1 MIKLRET
8 SDGCD
13 GMEHMWEK
21 VKASLADQIPS
32 HAFRM
37 WIEPLEMAG
46 ADDDFLHLNCPN
58 LFFRKRVMGNF
69 GGLICDE
76 LERLTGR
83 RMDLDLAIG
92 NGSGAKKKAEAPAE
106 QLSLPNMT
114 IQPHAGRLLRQDY
127 TFDHFVVGKNN
138 EFAYSA
144 ALALAMRQN
153 TQQHSL
159 FLLSKTGMGKSHL
172 SQAIGHQIITE
183 SPSERVFYMTA
194 EDFTNEMVASYKTNS
209 VSAFKEKYH
218 KGCDVL
224 LLEDVH
230 YLSGKSRTQIE
241 LSHTLDAMFNENK
254 KIIFSSCYS
263 PTEIPKLN
271 ENLRSR
277 LVCGLISNIDAP
289 DYRVRLRIL
298 KKYAQANNW
307 HTPVQVLEYLASELT
322 QDVRQ
327 LKSGLVGVS
336 AKASLLG
343 CSIDINLASDVV
355 KNMVSTSRAIT
366 VNNIK
371 TLVCKYYNISPKEL
385 VSRSRKQALV
395 RPRQVAIY
403 LARRYTDQPLQ
414 AIGKSFNRYHAT
426 ALHAI
431 GAVEKG
437 LRQGGHIKGHIEYLS
452 KKLEAGD
459 F

>member
-1 MIKLRET
+1 MIKLCET
-8 SDGCD
+8 SDRCG
-13 GMEHMWEK
+13 GMDHMWQK

-46 ADDDFLHLNCPN
+46 ADDDFLQLNCPN
-58 LFFRKRVMGNF
+58 LFFRKRVMGHF
-69 GGLICDE
+69 GGLICEE

-83 RMDLDLAIG
+83 KMDLDLVIG
-92 NGSGAKKKAEAPAE
+92 TGRKARKKSEPPAE
-106 QLSLPNMT
+106 QMTLPNVT
-114 IQPHAGRLLRQDY
+114 IQPHGGRLLRQDY

-144 ALALAMRQN
+144 ALALAMRKSS
-153 TQQHSL
+153 QQHSL

-183 SPSERVFYMTA
+183 SPAERVFYMTA
-194 EDFTNEMVASYKTNS
+194 EDFTNEMIASYKNNS
-209 VSAFKEKYH
+209 VSSFKEKYH

-230 YLSGKSRTQIE
+230 YLSGKTRTQIE

-263 PTEIPKLN
+263 PSEIPKLN

-289 DYRVRLRIL
+289 DYRLRLRIL
-298 KKYAQANNW
+298 KQYAQANKW
-307 HTPVQVLEYLASELT
+307 RIPVEVMEYLATELT

-343 CSIDINLASDVV
+343 SPMDIDLASDVI
-355 KNMVSTSRAIT
+355 KNMVRTSKAIT
-366 VNNIK
+366 ISSIK
-371 TLVCKYYNISPKEL
+371 SLVCKYYNLSPKEL
-385 VSRSRKQALV
+385 VSRSRKLAVV
-395 RPRQVAIY
+395 RPRQIAIY

-437 LRQGGHIKGHIEYLS
+437 LRQGGPIQGHVEYLS
-452 KKLEAGD
+452 NKLESGD
-459 F
+459 Y